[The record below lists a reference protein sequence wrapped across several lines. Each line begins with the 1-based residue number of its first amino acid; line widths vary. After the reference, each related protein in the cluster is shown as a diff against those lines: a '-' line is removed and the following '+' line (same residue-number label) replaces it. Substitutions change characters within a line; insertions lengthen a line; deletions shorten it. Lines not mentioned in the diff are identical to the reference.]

1 MQKDMHIAKKY
12 AVRTVPIVI
21 LALSALVTLVW
32 AGALLYGLGL
42 VILAVLGRT
51 GLT

>member
-1 MQKDMHIAKKY
+1 MHIAKKY
-12 AVRTVPIVI
+12 AVRTVPIVV

-32 AGALLYGLGL
+32 AGALLYGLGF
-42 VILAVLGRT
+42 VVVAALGRA